1 MLGSH
6 DRKIQKEEKIMRKIS
21 RKSMIYN
28 QNFDKGYKIQ
38 NSDISLIRPG
48 TGLLGDKIKF
58 FLNKKLKRKV
68 KKYQNITFKDV

>member
-6 DRKIQKEEKIMRKIS
+6 NRKIQKEEKIMRKIS
-21 RKSMIYN
+21 RKSMMYN
-28 QNFDKGYKIQ
+28 QNFDKGHKIQ

-48 TGLLGDKIKF
+48 TGLLGDKINF
-58 FLNKKLKRKV
+58 FLNKRLKRKV